1 MASAPGKRLF
11 CFGYGFSAS
20 ALGALL
26 ERSPTLP
33 DRGGANETHL
43 PLSPSPLKGG
53 GGTQA
58 APIESPSPPLG
69 AERAGVRWGT
79 LGLPGMPM
87 REHEITGDDSIGS
100 DRASGPAG
108 WSLAGTCRTA
118 DGCRALADAGV
129 DAVPFSREAPLA
141 DAAVCLEG
149 ATHILLSV
157 PPDAE
162 GDPALDCHG
171 ADIAAV
177 RGVEWIGYL
186 STTGVY
192 GDTGGAWVD
201 ETATPA
207 PTGARGRR
215 RLAAENA
222 WLAFGARHG
231 LAVHV
236 FRLAG
241 IYGPGRNALATV
253 RRGAAKRIDKP
264 GHVFSRIHVH
274 DIAQVLAASIA
285 RPRAGAIYNV
295 CDDEPARAADVV
307 AHACALLGIAPPPL
321 TPLEDAD
328 LSPMAR
334 SFYADNRRVSNAR
347 IKNELG
353 VALRYPDYRA
363 GFASLLAEEAGEP

>member
-1 MASAPGKRLF
+1 MIVPSKRLF
-11 CFGYGFSAS
+11 CFGYGFTAT

-26 ERSPTLP
+26 GRHPTSPDHGDP
-33 DRGGANETHL
+33 NDTHL

-58 APIESPSPPLG
+58 APAESPSPPLG
-69 AERAGVRWGT
+69 AERAGERWRI
-79 LGLPGMPM
+79 PGPRGM
-87 REHEITGDDSIGS
+87 RMRQHESAGDDSTRW
-100 DRASGPAG
+100 DRALGSAG
-108 WSLAGTCRTA
+108 WALAGTCRTA
-118 DGCRALADAGV
+118 EGCRALAETGV

-141 DAAVCLEG
+141 DAAGCLAG
-149 ATHILLSV
+149 ATHVLLSI
-157 PPDAE
+157 PPDEE

-171 ADIAAV
+171 ADIAV
-177 RGVEWIGYL
+177 LPGLEWIGYL

-207 PTGARGRR
+207 PTGERGRR

-222 WLAFGARHG
+222 WLAFGARQG

-241 IYGPGRNALATV
+241 IYGPGRNAFATV

-264 GHVFSRIHVH
+264 GHVFSRIHVT

-285 RPRAGAIYNV
+285 KPKRGAIYNV
-295 CDDEPARAADVV
+295 CDDEPAPAADVV
-307 AHACALLGIAPPPL
+307 AHACALLGVAPPPL
-321 TPLEDAD
+321 IPLDEAN

-334 SFYADNRRVSNAR
+334 SFYADNRRVSNDL
-347 IKNELG
+347 IKQELG
-353 VALRYPDYRA
+353 VELLYPDYRSGLA
-363 GFASLLAEEAGEP
+363 ALLAEEAGAP